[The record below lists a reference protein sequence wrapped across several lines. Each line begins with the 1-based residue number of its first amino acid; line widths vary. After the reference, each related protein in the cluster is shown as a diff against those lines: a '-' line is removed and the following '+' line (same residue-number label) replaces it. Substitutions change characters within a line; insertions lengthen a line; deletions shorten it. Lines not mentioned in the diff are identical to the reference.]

1 MITFSTFCRLNLN
14 MWFLTLV
21 MIRGPLRT
29 VMFISSEPKQCL
41 QSEIREN
48 NEPKVQREKSV
59 VQAKTPGNN
68 GPGAQRKI
76 KGSEG

>member
-1 MITFSTFCRLNLN
+1 MITFSTFCRLNLS

-21 MIRGPLRT
+21 MIRGPLGA
-29 VMFISSEPKQCL
+29 VMFISSEPEQCL

-59 VQAKTPGNN
+59 MQA
-68 GPGAQRKI
+68 
-76 KGSEG
+76 